1 MLDEAQVY
9 FRKGVEL
16 AKMGKWEDAAKAY
29 QEALRVN
36 PNDAQTYLNL
46 GFVYYELG
54 YDAEA
59 QQAFERARKLQSCCG
74 K

>member
-1 MLDEAQVY
+1 MY

-16 AKMGKWEDAAKAY
+16 ARMGRWEEAVAAY
-29 QEALRVN
+29 EESLRAN
-36 PNDAQTYLNL
+36 PNDPQAYLNL

-54 YDAEA
+54 YDNEA

-74 K
+74 S